1 MIRLLILCV
10 TAISLAQAVWARCEG
25 YVPQA
30 KPQNTARDI
39 VGADL
44 DTIIDRGYI
53 EFALYEDFPPWS
65 FEENGKKRGID
76 VDLARLIAAD
86 LGVDAQLRFVAAGEN
101 LDADLR
107 NWIWK
112 GPVVGGRVANVMMHV
127 PYDSDYACRVEQV
140 TFTGIFHQESIAIA
154 YDAAKYPDEK
164 PVPAYFRF
172 DTVGV
177 ENDSIADF
185 YITQLLGSQAA
196 GNVHRYQTTANAMSG
211 LAAGDVMAVM
221 GPTAQLEFGLRDGL
235 GLHQPPLPAFSVGKW
250 AVGVGIHFAYK
261 PLAYAVDDI
270 IFAALN
276 DGRLKE
282 IFASYGVSLSPP
294 ELR

>member
-1 MIRLLILCV
+1 MRHIMAFVLCLC
-10 TAISLAQAVWARCEG
+10 LAQTAWARCEG
-25 YVPQA
+25 YVPQP
-30 KPQNTARDI
+30 KPQNASRDI

-44 DTIIDRGYI
+44 DTIIERGYM
-53 EFALYEDFPPWS
+53 EFALYEDFAPWS
-65 FEENGKKRGID
+65 FMENGKPRGID
-76 VDLARLIAAD
+76 VDLARLIAQEI
-86 LGVDAQLRFVAAGEN
+86 GVEAHIKLVAAGET

-107 NWIWK
+107 NWLWK

-127 PYDSDYACRVEQV
+127 PYDSEFACRVEQV
-140 TFTGIFHQESIAIA
+140 TFTGTYHQESIAIA
-154 YDAAKYPDEK
+154 FDMASYPDEK

-196 GNVHRYQTTANAMSG
+196 PNIRRYRSTAEAMAG
-211 LAAGDVMAVM
+211 LALGEVMAVM
-221 GPTAQLEFGLRDGL
+221 GPTAQLEYGLTDGL
-235 GLHQPPLPAFSVGKW
+235 DMHQPPLPAFSVGKW
-250 AVGVGIHFAYK
+250 TVGVGVHFAYK
-261 PLAYAVDDI
+261 PLSYMVDDI

-276 DGRLKE
+276 DGRLQN
-282 IFASYGVSLSPP
+282 IFANYRVTLVPP